1 MGLLVILGALMAMNL
16 AAFLTARLLLA
27 DWPAAFA
34 AGRLATVAF
43 VVVIGIWFG
52 MTGDT
57 ANPPTETQ
65 IRITLLAV
73 AALSMTALV
82 RWRIPAASWLAA
94 LAIGMATA
102 AAMAGGY
109 TGGVALTGNP

>member
-16 AAFLTARLLLA
+16 AAVLAARLSLR

-34 AGRLATVAF
+34 AGRLATIAF
-43 VVVIGIWFG
+43 IVTLGIWFG
-52 MTGDT
+52 MTSQP
-57 ANPPTETQ
+57 ANPPTETD

-73 AALSMTALV
+73 AALSMTLLT
-82 RWRIPAASWLAA
+82 RWRIPAAGWSRSL
-94 LAIGMATA
+94 LIGLVTA

-109 TGGVALTGNP
+109 LGGVALATS